1 MTPRLKTLVV
11 GSRFGQ
17 FYAAGV
23 AAAEHLE
30 LVGVLGQGSRRSQAL
45 ARHLQVPSFDALDQV
60 PADTRLACVAV
71 GGAARGE
78 QGPALAQALMER
90 GIDVLI
96 EHPLLPQELHDVLR
110 TANRLQRRCLLN
122 SFYPQLP
129 CVARFIELARQ
140 LHRQQGI
147 RHIDASCA
155 VQVSYATL
163 DVLAAVLE
171 SVGPW
176 SLDCVAPPLSAWRDI
191 SLVMAQVPVSLRVL
205 NELAA
210 NDDGRMQ
217 LLQRLSIATDSGTL
231 LLASPHGPLLWMP
244 AVRAPTEDADGLFD
258 LFGPL
263 ASEPLPS
270 EPLPCAEVLEAAAPD
285 WAQVYRRIWPAAA
298 ARAVQ
303 PLITGAGLARLQQRS
318 VEVLGLWQQ
327 LTAALGFPQQP
338 PLTLPAASLAQAL
351 EHAR

>member
-1 MTPRLKTLVV
+1 MTLPLKTLVV

-23 AAAEHLE
+23 AAAEQLE

-45 ARHLQVPSFDALDQV
+45 ARYLEVPSLQALEQV

-96 EHPLLPQELHDVLR
+96 EHPLLPQELHELLR

-147 RHIDASCA
+147 RHIDAQCA

-163 DVLAAVLE
+163 DVLAALLE
-171 SVGPW
+171 AVGPW
-176 SLDCVAPPLSAWRDI
+176 SLDSVAPALSAWRDI

-217 LLQRLSIATDSGTL
+217 MLLRISIATDSGTL
-231 LLASPHGPLLWMP
+231 LLASPHGPLLWLP
-244 AVRAPTEDADGLFD
+244 AVRAPVEDADGVFD

-263 ASEPLPS
+263 AT

-285 WAQVYRRIWPAAA
+285 WAQVYRKVWPTAAA
-298 ARAVQ
+298 NALQ
-303 PLITGAGLARLQQRS
+303 PLITGVELARLQQRS
-318 VEVLGLWQQ
+318 VEVVGLWQQ
-327 LTAALGFPQQP
+327 VTAALGFPQQP
-338 PLTLPAASLAQAL
+338 PVTLPAASLAQAL
-351 EHAR
+351 EAAR

>member
-1 MTPRLKTLVV
+1 MTLPLKTLVV

-23 AAAEHLE
+23 AAAEQLE

-45 ARHLQVPSFDALDQV
+45 ARYLEVPSLQALEQV

-96 EHPLLPQELHDVLR
+96 EHPLLPQELHELLR

-129 CVARFIELARQ
+129 CVARFIALARQ

-147 RHIDASCA
+147 RHVDAQCA

-163 DVLAAVLE
+163 DVLAALLE
-171 SVGPW
+171 AVGPW
-176 SLDCVAPPLSAWRDI
+176 SLDCVAPALSAWRDI

-217 LLQRLSIATDSGTL
+217 MLLRISIATDSGTL
-231 LLASPHGPLLWMP
+231 LLASPHGPLLWLP
-244 AVRAPTEDADGLFD
+244 AVRAPVEDADGVFD

-263 ASEPLPS
+263 AS
-270 EPLPCAEVLEAAAPD
+270 EPLPCAEVLEAAASD
-285 WAQVYRRIWPAAA
+285 WAQVYRKVWPTAAA
-298 ARAVQ
+298 NALQ
-303 PLITGAGLARLQQRS
+303 PLITGVGLARLQQRS
-318 VEVLGLWQQ
+318 VEVVGLWQQ
-327 LTAALGFPQQP
+327 VTAALGFPQQP
-338 PLTLPAASLAQAL
+338 PVTLPAASLAQAL
-351 EHAR
+351 EAAR

>member
-1 MTPRLKTLVV
+1 MV

-30 LVGVLGQGSRRSQAL
+30 LVGVLGQGSRRSQTL
-45 ARHLQVPSFDALDQV
+45 ARYLEVPSFTALEQV

-90 GIDVLI
+90 GMDVLI
-96 EHPLLPQELHDVLR
+96 EHPLLPQELHELLR
-110 TANRLQRRCLLN
+110 SANRLQRRCLLN

-147 RHIDASCA
+147 RHIDAQCA

-163 DVLAAVLE
+163 DVLAALLE
-171 SVGPW
+171 AVGPW
-176 SLDCVAPPLSAWRDI
+176 SLDSVAPALSAWRDI

-217 LLQRLSIATDSGTL
+217 MLLRISIATDSGTL
-231 LLASPHGPLLWMP
+231 LLASPHGPLLWLP
-244 AVRAPTEDADGLFD
+244 AVRAPVEDADGVFD

-263 ASEPLPS
+263 AS

-285 WAQVYRRIWPAAA
+285 WAQVYRKVWPTAAA
-298 ARAVQ
+298 NALQ
-303 PLITGAGLARLQQRS
+303 PLITGVGLARLQQRS
-318 VEVLGLWQQ
+318 VEVVGLWQQ
-327 LTAALGFPQQP
+327 VTAALGFPQQP
-338 PLTLPAASLAQAL
+338 PVTLPAASLAQAL
-351 EHAR
+351 EAGR

>member
-1 MTPRLKTLVV
+1 MTLPLKTLVV

-23 AAAEHLE
+23 AAAEQLE

-45 ARHLQVPSFDALDQV
+45 ARYLQVPSLQALDQV
-60 PADTRLACVAV
+60 PGDTRLACVAV

-90 GIDVLI
+90 GMDVLI
-96 EHPLLPQELHDVLR
+96 EHPLLPQELHELLR

-147 RHIDASCA
+147 RHIDAQCA

-163 DVLAAVLE
+163 DVLAALLE
-171 SVGPW
+171 AVGPW
-176 SLDCVAPPLSAWRDI
+176 SLDCVAPALSAWRDI

-210 NDDGRMQ
+210 NDDARMQ
-217 LLQRLSIATDSGTL
+217 MLLRISIATDSSTL
-231 LLASPHGPLLWMP
+231 LLASPHGPLLWLP
-244 AVRAPTEDADGLFD
+244 AVRAPVEDADGMFD

-263 ASEPLPS
+263 ASEPLP
-270 EPLPCAEVLEAAAPD
+270 CAELLEAAAPD
-285 WAQVYRRIWPAAA
+285 WTQVYSKVWPTAAA
-298 ARAVQ
+298 NALQ
-303 PLITGAGLARLQQRS
+303 PLITGVGLARLQQRS
-318 VEVLGLWQQ
+318 VEVVGLWQQ
-327 LTAALGFPQQP
+327 VTAALGFPQQP
-338 PLTLPAASLAQAL
+338 PVTLPAASLAQAL
-351 EHAR
+351 EAAR

>member
-1 MTPRLKTLVV
+1 MTFALKTLVV

-45 ARHLQVPSFDALDQV
+45 ARYLEVPSFDALEQV
-60 PADTRLACVAV
+60 PTDTHLACVAV

-78 QGPALAQALMER
+78 QGPAVAQALMER
-90 GIDVLI
+90 GMHVLI
-96 EHPLLPQELHDVLR
+96 EHPLLPQELHEVLR

-147 RHIDASCA
+147 RHIEASCA

-163 DVLAAVLE
+163 DVLAALLE

-176 SLDCVAPPLSAWRDI
+176 SVDCVAPALSAWRDI

-217 LLQRLSIATDSGTL
+217 MLLRLSIATDSGTL

-244 AVRAPTEDADGLFD
+244 AVRAPQEDAEGVFE

-263 ASEPLPS
+263 AGQ
-270 EPLPCAEVLEAAAPD
+270 PLPCAEVLEAAAPD
-285 WAQVYRRIWPAAA
+285 WAQVYRSIWPAAA
-298 ARAVQ
+298 ASALQ
-303 PLITGAGLARLQQRS
+303 PLITGVGLARLQQRS
-318 VEVLGLWQQ
+318 LEVVGLWQQ
-327 LTAALGFPQQP
+327 VTAAIGFPQP
-338 PLTLPAASLAQAL
+338 PAQTLPAANLAQAL
-351 EHAR
+351 ECIR

>member
-1 MTPRLKTLVV
+1 MTFALKTLVV

-45 ARHLQVPSFDALDQV
+45 ARYLEVPSFDALEQV
-60 PADTRLACVAV
+60 PTDTRLACVAV

-78 QGPALAQALMER
+78 QGPAVAQALMER
-90 GIDVLI
+90 GMHVLI
-96 EHPLLPQELHDVLR
+96 EHPLLPQELHEVLR

-147 RHIDASCA
+147 RHIEASCA

-163 DVLAAVLE
+163 DVLAALLE

-176 SLDCVAPPLSAWRDI
+176 SVDCVAPALSAWRDI

-217 LLQRLSIATDSGTL
+217 MLLRLSIATDSGTL

-244 AVRAPTEDADGLFD
+244 AVRAPQDDAEGVFD

-263 ASEPLPS
+263 AGQ
-270 EPLPCAEVLEAAAPD
+270 PLPCAEVLEAAAPD
-285 WAQVYRRIWPAAA
+285 WAQVYRRLWPAAA
-298 ARAVQ
+298 ASALQ
-303 PLITGAGLARLQQRS
+303 PLITGVGLARLQQRS
-318 VEVLGLWQQ
+318 LEVVGLWQQ
-327 LTAALGFPQQP
+327 VTAAIGFPQQP
-338 PLTLPAASLAQAL
+338 AQALPAANLAQAL
-351 EHAR
+351 ECIR

>member
-1 MTPRLKTLVV
+1 MTLPLKTLVV

-23 AAAEHLE
+23 AAAEQLE

-45 ARHLQVPSFDALDQV
+45 ARYLEVPSLQALEQV

-90 GIDVLI
+90 GMDVLI
-96 EHPLLPQELHDVLR
+96 EHPLLPQELHELLR

-129 CVARFIELARQ
+129 CVARFIALARQ

-147 RHIDASCA
+147 RHVDAQCA

-163 DVLAAVLE
+163 DVLAALLE
-171 SVGPW
+171 AVGPW
-176 SLDCVAPPLSAWRDI
+176 SLDCVAPALSAWRDI

-217 LLQRLSIATDSGTL
+217 MLLRISIATDSGTL
-231 LLASPHGPLLWMP
+231 LLASPHGPLLWLP
-244 AVRAPTEDADGLFD
+244 AVRAPVEDADGVFD

-263 ASEPLPS
+263 AS
-270 EPLPCAEVLEAAAPD
+270 EPLPCAEVLEAAASD
-285 WAQVYRRIWPAAA
+285 WAQVYRKVWPTAAA
-298 ARAVQ
+298 NALQ
-303 PLITGAGLARLQQRS
+303 PLITGVGLARLQQRS
-318 VEVLGLWQQ
+318 VEVVGLWQQ
-327 LTAALGFPQQP
+327 VTAALGFPQQP
-338 PLTLPAASLAQAL
+338 PVTLPAASLAQAL
-351 EHAR
+351 EAAR

>member
-1 MTPRLKTLVV
+1 MTLPLKTLVV

-23 AAAEHLE
+23 AAAEQLE

-45 ARHLQVPSFDALDQV
+45 ARYLQVPSLQALDQV
-60 PADTRLACVAV
+60 PSDTRLACVAV

-90 GIDVLI
+90 GMDVLI
-96 EHPLLPQELHDVLR
+96 EHPLLPQELHELLR

-147 RHIDASCA
+147 RHIDAQCA

-163 DVLAAVLE
+163 DVLAALLE
-171 SVGPW
+171 AVGPW
-176 SLDCVAPPLSAWRDI
+176 SLDCVAPALSAWRDI

-217 LLQRLSIATDSGTL
+217 MLLRISIATDSGTL
-231 LLASPHGPLLWMP
+231 LLASPHGPLLWLP
-244 AVRAPTEDADGLFD
+244 AVRAPVEDADGVFD

-263 ASEPLPS
+263 AS
-270 EPLPCAEVLEAAAPD
+270 EPLPCAEVLEAAASD
-285 WAQVYRRIWPAAA
+285 WAQVYRKVWPTAAA
-298 ARAVQ
+298 NALQ
-303 PLITGAGLARLQQRS
+303 PLITGVGLARLQQRS
-318 VEVLGLWQQ
+318 LEVVGLWQQ
-327 LTAALGFPQQP
+327 VTAALGFPQQP
-338 PLTLPAASLAQAL
+338 PVTLPAASLAQAL
-351 EHAR
+351 EAAR

>member
-1 MTPRLKTLVV
+1 MTLPLKTLVV

-23 AAAEHLE
+23 AAAEQLE

-45 ARHLQVPSFDALDQV
+45 ARYLEVPSLQALEQV

-90 GIDVLI
+90 GMDVLI
-96 EHPLLPQELHDVLR
+96 EHPLLPQELHELLR

-147 RHIDASCA
+147 RHIDAQCA

-163 DVLAAVLE
+163 DVLAALLE
-171 SVGPW
+171 AVGPW
-176 SLDCVAPPLSAWRDI
+176 SLDCVAPALSAWRDI

-217 LLQRLSIATDSGTL
+217 MLLRISIATDSGTL
-231 LLASPHGPLLWMP
+231 LLASPHGPLLWLP
-244 AVRAPTEDADGLFD
+244 AVRAPMEDTDGVFD

-263 ASEPLPS
+263 AS

-285 WAQVYRRIWPAAA
+285 WAKVYRKVWPTAAA
-298 ARAVQ
+298 NALQ
-303 PLITGAGLARLQQRS
+303 PLITGVGLARLQQRS
-318 VEVLGLWQQ
+318 VEVVGLWQQ
-327 LTAALGFPQQP
+327 VTAALGFPQQP
-338 PLTLPAASLAQAL
+338 PVTLPAASLAQAL
-351 EHAR
+351 EAAR

>member
-1 MTPRLKTLVV
+1 MTLPLKTLVV

-23 AAAEHLE
+23 AAAEQLE

-45 ARHLQVPSFDALDQV
+45 ARYLEVPSLQALEQV

-90 GIDVLI
+90 GMDVLI
-96 EHPLLPQELHDVLR
+96 EHPLLPQELHELLR

-147 RHIDASCA
+147 RHIDAQCA

-163 DVLAAVLE
+163 DVLAALLE
-171 SVGPW
+171 AVGPW
-176 SLDCVAPPLSAWRDI
+176 SLDSVAPALSAWRDI

-217 LLQRLSIATDSGTL
+217 MLLRISIATDSGTL
-231 LLASPHGPLLWMP
+231 LLASPHGPLLWLP
-244 AVRAPTEDADGLFD
+244 AVRAPVEDADGVFD

-263 ASEPLPS
+263 AT
-270 EPLPCAEVLEAAAPD
+270 EPLPCAEVLEAAASD
-285 WAQVYRRIWPAAA
+285 WAQVYRKVWPTAAA
-298 ARAVQ
+298 NALQ
-303 PLITGAGLARLQQRS
+303 PLIAGVGLARLQQRS
-318 VEVLGLWQQ
+318 VEVVGLWQQ
-327 LTAALGFPQQP
+327 VTAALGFPQQP
-338 PLTLPAASLAQAL
+338 PVTLPAASLAQAL
-351 EHAR
+351 EAAR

>member
-1 MTPRLKTLVV
+1 MNTPVKTLVV

-23 AAAEHLE
+23 AAAEHLQ

-45 ARHLQVPSFDALDQV
+45 ARHLRVRCFDALEQLPEDL
-60 PADTRLACVAV
+60 RLACVAV

-78 QGPALAQALMER
+78 QGPALAQALMAR

-96 EHPLLPQELHDVLR
+96 EHPLLPQELHELLR
-110 TANRLQRRCLLN
+110 CAARLQRRCLLN

-129 CVARFIELARQ
+129 WVARFIELGRQ

-147 RHIDASCA
+147 RHIEASCA

-163 DVLAAVLE
+163 DLLAALLE

-176 SLDCVAPPLSAWRDI
+176 SLDNLAPALSPWRDV
-191 SLVMAQVPVSLRVL
+191 SLVMAEVPVSLRVL

-210 NDDGRMQ
+210 ADDGRMQ
-217 LLQRLSIATDSGTL
+217 MLQRISLATDSGTL

-244 AVRAPTEDADGLFD
+244 AVRAPREDEDGLFVLND
-258 LFGPL
+258 G
-263 ASEPLPS
+263 A
-270 EPLPCAEVLEAAAPD
+270 LPCVEVLMDAATD
-285 WAQVYRRIWPAAA
+285 WGQVYRQVWPQAAA
-298 ARAVQ
+298 NALQ
-303 PLITGAGLARLQQRS
+303 PLLDGVGLVRQQQRS
-318 VEVLGLWQQ
+318 LEVVALWQQ
-327 LTAALGFPQQP
+327 VTAAIGFPQTPAQA
-338 PLTLPAASLAQAL
+338 LPAATLAQAL
-351 EHAR
+351 EGCQ

>member
-1 MTPRLKTLVV
+1 MTLPLKTLVV

-23 AAAEHLE
+23 AAAEQLE

-45 ARHLQVPSFDALDQV
+45 ARYLEVPSLQALEQV

-90 GIDVLI
+90 GMDVLI
-96 EHPLLPQELHDVLR
+96 EHPLLPQELHELLR

-129 CVARFIELARQ
+129 CVAWFIELARQ

-147 RHIDASCA
+147 RHIDAQCA

-163 DVLAAVLE
+163 DVLAALLE
-171 SVGPW
+171 AVGPW
-176 SLDCVAPPLSAWRDI
+176 SLDCVAPALSAWRDI

-217 LLQRLSIATDSGTL
+217 MLLRISIATDSGTL
-231 LLASPHGPLLWMP
+231 LLASPHGPLLWLP
-244 AVRAPTEDADGLFD
+244 AVRAPVEDADGVFD

-263 ASEPLPS
+263 ASEPLP
-270 EPLPCAEVLEAAAPD
+270 CAEVLEVAASD
-285 WAQVYRRIWPAAA
+285 WAQVYRKVWPTAAA
-298 ARAVQ
+298 NALQ
-303 PLITGAGLARLQQRS
+303 PLITGVGLTRLQQRS
-318 VEVLGLWQQ
+318 VEVVGLWQQ
-327 LTAALGFPQQP
+327 VTAALGFPQQP
-338 PLTLPAASLAQAL
+338 QVTLPAASLAEAL
-351 EHAR
+351 EAAR

>member
-1 MTPRLKTLVV
+1 MTMPVKTLVV

-17 FYAAGV
+17 FYAVGV

-30 LVGVLGQGSRRSQAL
+30 LVGVLGQGSRRSRAL
-45 ARHLQVPSFDALDQV
+45 ARYLEVPCFEALAHV
-60 PADTRLACVAV
+60 PADTQLACVAV

-96 EHPLLPQELHDVLR
+96 EHPLLPQELQDLLS
-110 TANRLQRRCLLN
+110 TAARLHRRCLLN

-147 RHIDASCA
+147 RHIDADCA

-163 DVLAAVLE
+163 DVLAALLE

-176 SLDCVAPPLSAWRDI
+176 SVDCVAPALSPWRDI

-217 LLQRLSIATDSGTL
+217 RLQRISIATDSGTL
-231 LLASPHGPLLWMP
+231 LLASPHGPLLWLP
-244 AVRAPTEDADGLFD
+244 AVRAPVQDADGVFD
-258 LFGPL
+258 LFGPQ
-263 ASEPLPS
+263 AD
-270 EPLPCAEVLEAAAPD
+270 EPLPCAEVLEAATAD
-285 WAQVYRRIWPAAA
+285 WAQVYRRVWPTAAA
-298 ARAVQ
+298 SALQ
-303 PLITGAGLARLQQRS
+303 PLITGMGLARLQQRS
-318 VEVLGLWQQ
+318 LEVVRLWQQ
-327 LTAALGFPQQP
+327 VTAALGFPQQP
-338 PLTLPAASLAQAL
+338 SLTLPAAGLAQAL
-351 EHAR
+351 EHVR

>member
-1 MTPRLKTLVV
+1 MTLPLKTLVV

-30 LVGVLGQGSRRSQAL
+30 LVGVLGQGSRRSQTL
-45 ARHLQVPSFDALDQV
+45 ARYLEVPSFTALEQV

-90 GIDVLI
+90 GMDVLI
-96 EHPLLPQELHDVLR
+96 EHPLLPQELHELLR
-110 TANRLQRRCLLN
+110 SANRLQRRCLLN

-147 RHIDASCA
+147 RHIDAQCA

-163 DVLAAVLE
+163 DVLAALLE
-171 SVGPW
+171 AVGPW
-176 SLDCVAPPLSAWRDI
+176 SLDSVAPALSAWRDI

-217 LLQRLSIATDSGTL
+217 MLLRISIATDSGTL
-231 LLASPHGPLLWMP
+231 LLASPHGPLLWLP
-244 AVRAPTEDADGLFD
+244 AVRAPVEDADGVFD

-263 ASEPLPS
+263 AS

-285 WAQVYRRIWPAAA
+285 WAQVYRKVWPTAAA
-298 ARAVQ
+298 NALQ
-303 PLITGAGLARLQQRS
+303 PLITGVGLARLQQRS
-318 VEVLGLWQQ
+318 VEVVGLWQQ
-327 LTAALGFPQQP
+327 VTAALGFPQQP
-338 PLTLPAASLAQAL
+338 PVTLPAASLAQAL
-351 EHAR
+351 EAGR

>member
-1 MTPRLKTLVV
+1 MNNPVKTLVV

-45 ARHLQVPSFDALDQV
+45 ARRLDVPCFDALEQV
-60 PADTRLACVAV
+60 PDDTRLACVAV

-78 QGPALAQALMER
+78 QGPALAQALMAR
-90 GIDVLI
+90 GLDVLI
-96 EHPLLPQELHDVLR
+96 EHPLLPQEWHELLR
-110 TANRLQRRCLLN
+110 TAARLQRRCLLN

-129 CVARFIELARQ
+129 WVARFIELGRQ

-147 RHIDASCA
+147 RHIEANCA

-163 DVLAAVLE
+163 DLLAALLE

-176 SLDCVAPPLSAWRDI
+176 SLDPPASALSPWRDI
-191 SLVMAQVPVSLRVL
+191 SLAMAEVPVSLRVV

-210 NDDGRMQ
+210 ADDGRMQ
-217 LLQRLSIATDSGTL
+217 FLQRISLATDSGTL

-244 AVRAPTEDADGLFD
+244 AVRAPREDADGLFD
-258 LFGPL
+258 LGGE
-263 ASEPLPS
+263 A
-270 EPLPCAEVLEAAAPD
+270 LPCAEVLMDACPEWATVYGQVWPQAAAS
-285 WAQVYRRIWPAAA
+285 AL
-298 ARAVQ
+298 Q
-303 PLITGAGLARLQQRS
+303 PLIDGVGLARLQQRS
-318 VEVLGLWQQ
+318 LDVVGLWQQ
-327 LTAALGFPQQP
+327 VTAAIGFPETP
-338 PLTLPAASLAQAL
+338 PRALPAARLERAL
-351 EHAR
+351 EAIR

>member
-1 MTPRLKTLVV
+1 MTFALKTLVV

-45 ARHLQVPSFDALDQV
+45 ARYLEVPSFDALEQV
-60 PADTRLACVAV
+60 PTDTHLACVAV

-78 QGPALAQALMER
+78 QGPAVAQALMER
-90 GIDVLI
+90 GMHVLI
-96 EHPLLPQELHDVLR
+96 EHPLLPQELHEVLR

-147 RHIDASCA
+147 RHIEASCA

-163 DVLAAVLE
+163 DVLAALLE

-176 SLDCVAPPLSAWRDI
+176 SVDCVAPALSAWRDI

-217 LLQRLSIATDSGTL
+217 MLLRLSIATDSGTL

-244 AVRAPTEDADGLFD
+244 AVRAPQEDAEGVFD

-263 ASEPLPS
+263 AGQ
-270 EPLPCAEVLEAAAPD
+270 PLPCAEVLEAAAPD
-285 WAQVYRRIWPAAA
+285 WAQVYRRLWPAAA
-298 ARAVQ
+298 ASALQ
-303 PLITGAGLARLQQRS
+303 PLITGVGLARLQQRS
-318 VEVLGLWQQ
+318 LEVVGLWQQ
-327 LTAALGFPQQP
+327 VTAAIGFPQQP
-338 PLTLPAASLAQAL
+338 AQALPAANLAQAL
-351 EHAR
+351 ECIR

>member
-1 MTPRLKTLVV
+1 MTFALKTLVV

-45 ARHLQVPSFDALDQV
+45 ARYLDVPSFDALEQV
-60 PADTRLACVAV
+60 PTNTRLACVAV

-78 QGPALAQALMER
+78 QGPAVAQALMKR
-90 GIDVLI
+90 GMHVLI
-96 EHPLLPQELHDVLR
+96 EHPLLPQELHEVLR

-147 RHIDASCA
+147 RHIEASCA

-163 DVLAAVLE
+163 DVLAALLE
-171 SVGPW
+171 SVGPR
-176 SLDCVAPPLSAWRDI
+176 SVDCVAPALSAWRDI

-217 LLQRLSIATDSGTL
+217 MLLRLSIATDSGTL

-244 AVRAPTEDADGLFD
+244 AVRAPQEDAEGVFD

-263 ASEPLPS
+263 AGQ
-270 EPLPCAEVLEAAAPD
+270 PLPCAEVLEAAAPD
-285 WAQVYRRIWPAAA
+285 WAQVYRRLWPAAA
-298 ARAVQ
+298 ASALQ
-303 PLITGAGLARLQQRS
+303 PLITGVGLARLQQRS
-318 VEVLGLWQQ
+318 LEVVGLWQQ
-327 LTAALGFPQQP
+327 VTAAIGFPQQP
-338 PLTLPAASLAQAL
+338 AQKLPAANLAQAL
-351 EHAR
+351 ECIR

>member
-1 MTPRLKTLVV
+1 MTFALKTLVV

-45 ARHLQVPSFDALDQV
+45 ARYLEVPSFDALEQV
-60 PADTRLACVAV
+60 PTDTRLACVAV

-78 QGPALAQALMER
+78 QGPAVAQALMER
-90 GIDVLI
+90 GMHVLI
-96 EHPLLPQELHDVLR
+96 EHPLLPQELHEVLR

-147 RHIDASCA
+147 RHIEASCA

-163 DVLAAVLE
+163 DVLAALLE

-176 SLDCVAPPLSAWRDI
+176 SVDCVAPALSAWRDI

-217 LLQRLSIATDSGTL
+217 MLLRLSIATDSGTL

-244 AVRAPTEDADGLFD
+244 AVRAPQEDAEGVFD

-263 ASEPLPS
+263 AGQ
-270 EPLPCAEVLEAAAPD
+270 PLPCAEVLEAAAPD
-285 WAQVYRRIWPAAA
+285 WAQVYRSIWPAAA
-298 ARAVQ
+298 ASALQ
-303 PLITGAGLARLQQRS
+303 PLITGVGLARLQQRS
-318 VEVLGLWQQ
+318 LEVVGLWQQ
-327 LTAALGFPQQP
+327 VTAAIGFPQQP
-338 PLTLPAASLAQAL
+338 TQTLPAANLAQAL
-351 EHAR
+351 ECIR

>member
-1 MTPRLKTLVV
+1 MTLPLKTLVV

-23 AAAEHLE
+23 VAAEQLE

-45 ARHLQVPSFDALDQV
+45 ARYLEVPSLQALEQV

-90 GIDVLI
+90 GMDVLI
-96 EHPLLPQELHDVLR
+96 EHPLLPQELHELLR

-129 CVARFIELARQ
+129 CVARFIALARQ

-147 RHIDASCA
+147 RHIDAQCA

-163 DVLAAVLE
+163 DVLAALLE
-171 SVGPW
+171 AVGPW
-176 SLDCVAPPLSAWRDI
+176 SLDCVAPALSAWRDI

-217 LLQRLSIATDSGTL
+217 MLLRISIATDSGTL
-231 LLASPHGPLLWMP
+231 LLASPHGPLLWLP
-244 AVRAPTEDADGLFD
+244 AVRAPVEDADGVFD

-263 ASEPLPS
+263 AS
-270 EPLPCAEVLEAAAPD
+270 EPLPCAEVLEAAASD
-285 WAQVYRRIWPAAA
+285 WAQVYRKVWPTAAA
-298 ARAVQ
+298 NALQ
-303 PLITGAGLARLQQRS
+303 PLITGVGLARLQQRS
-318 VEVLGLWQQ
+318 VEVVGLWQQ
-327 LTAALGFPQQP
+327 VTAVLGFPQQP
-338 PLTLPAASLAQAL
+338 PVTLPAASLAQAL
-351 EHAR
+351 EAAR

>member
-1 MTPRLKTLVV
+1 MTLPLKTLVV

-30 LVGVLGQGSRRSQAL
+30 LVGVLGQGSRRSQTL
-45 ARHLQVPSFDALDQV
+45 ARYLEVPSFTALEQV

-90 GIDVLI
+90 GMDVLI
-96 EHPLLPQELHDVLR
+96 EHPLLPQELHELLR
-110 TANRLQRRCLLN
+110 SANRLQRRCLLN

-129 CVARFIELARQ
+129 CVARFIEVARQ

-147 RHIDASCA
+147 RHIDAQCA

-163 DVLAAVLE
+163 DVLAALLE
-171 SVGPW
+171 AVGPW
-176 SLDCVAPPLSAWRDI
+176 SLDSVAPALSAWRDI

-217 LLQRLSIATDSGTL
+217 MLLRISIATDSGTL
-231 LLASPHGPLLWMP
+231 LLASPHGPLLWLP
-244 AVRAPTEDADGLFD
+244 AVRAPVEDADGVFD

-263 ASEPLPS
+263 AS

-285 WAQVYRRIWPAAA
+285 WAQVYRKVWPTAAA
-298 ARAVQ
+298 NALQ
-303 PLITGAGLARLQQRS
+303 PLITGVGLARLQQRS
-318 VEVLGLWQQ
+318 VEVVGLWQQ
-327 LTAALGFPQQP
+327 VTAALGFPQQP
-338 PLTLPAASLAQAL
+338 PVTLPAASLAQAL
-351 EHAR
+351 EAGR

>member
-1 MTPRLKTLVV
+1 MTFALKTLVV

-30 LVGVLGQGSRRSQAL
+30 LVGVLGPGSRRSQAL
-45 ARHLQVPSFDALDQV
+45 ARYLEVPSFDALEQV
-60 PADTRLACVAV
+60 PTDTRLACVAV

-78 QGPALAQALMER
+78 QGPAVAQALMER
-90 GIDVLI
+90 GMHVLI
-96 EHPLLPQELHDVLR
+96 EHPLLPQELHEVLR

-147 RHIDASCA
+147 RHIEASCA

-163 DVLAAVLE
+163 DVLAALLE

-176 SLDCVAPPLSAWRDI
+176 SVDCVAPALSAWRDI

-217 LLQRLSIATDSGTL
+217 MLLRLSIATDSGTL

-244 AVRAPTEDADGLFD
+244 AVRAPQDDAEGVFD

-263 ASEPLPS
+263 AGQ
-270 EPLPCAEVLEAAAPD
+270 PLPCAEVLEAAAPD
-285 WAQVYRRIWPAAA
+285 WAQVYRRLWPAAA
-298 ARAVQ
+298 ASALQ
-303 PLITGAGLARLQQRS
+303 PLITGVGLARLQQRS
-318 VEVLGLWQQ
+318 LEVVGLWQQ
-327 LTAALGFPQQP
+327 VTAAIGFPQQP
-338 PLTLPAASLAQAL
+338 AQALPAANLAQAL
-351 EHAR
+351 ECIR

>member
-1 MTPRLKTLVV
+1 MTLPLKTLVV

-23 AAAEHLE
+23 AAAEQLE

-45 ARHLQVPSFDALDQV
+45 ARYLQVPSLQALEQV

-90 GIDVLI
+90 GMDVLI
-96 EHPLLPQELHDVLR
+96 EHPLLPQELHELLR

-147 RHIDASCA
+147 RHIDAQCA

-163 DVLAAVLE
+163 DVLAALLE
-171 SVGPW
+171 AVGPW
-176 SLDCVAPPLSAWRDI
+176 SLDSVAPALSAWRDI

-217 LLQRLSIATDSGTL
+217 MLLRISIATDSGTL
-231 LLASPHGPLLWMP
+231 LLASPHGPLLWLP
-244 AVRAPTEDADGLFD
+244 AVRAPVEDADGVFD

-263 ASEPLPS
+263 AT

-285 WAQVYRRIWPAAA
+285 WAQVYREVWPTAAA
-298 ARAVQ
+298 DALQ
-303 PLITGAGLARLQQRS
+303 PLITGVGLARLQQRS
-318 VEVLGLWQQ
+318 LEVVGLWQQ
-327 LTAALGFPQQP
+327 VTAALGFPQQP
-338 PLTLPAASLAQAL
+338 PVTLPAASLAQAL
-351 EHAR
+351 EAAR

>member
-1 MTPRLKTLVV
+1 MTFALKTLVV

-45 ARHLQVPSFDALDQV
+45 ARYLEVPSFDALEQV
-60 PADTRLACVAV
+60 PTDTRLACVAV

-78 QGPALAQALMER
+78 QGPAVALALMER
-90 GIDVLI
+90 GMHVLI
-96 EHPLLPQELHDVLR
+96 EHPLLPQELHELLR

-147 RHIDASCA
+147 RHIEASCA

-163 DVLAAVLE
+163 DVLAALLE

-176 SLDCVAPPLSAWRDI
+176 SVDCVAPALSAWRDI

-217 LLQRLSIATDSGTL
+217 MLLRLSIATDSGTL

-244 AVRAPTEDADGLFD
+244 AVRAPQEDAEGVFD

-263 ASEPLPS
+263 AGQ
-270 EPLPCAEVLEAAAPD
+270 PLPCAEVLEAAAPD
-285 WAQVYRRIWPAAA
+285 WAQVYRSIWPAAA
-298 ARAVQ
+298 ASALQ
-303 PLITGAGLARLQQRS
+303 PLITGVGLARLQQRS
-318 VEVLGLWQQ
+318 LEVVGLWQQ
-327 LTAALGFPQQP
+327 VTATIGFPQQP
-338 PLTLPAASLAQAL
+338 AQTLPAANLAQAL
-351 EHAR
+351 ECIR

>member
-1 MTPRLKTLVV
+1 MTLPLKTLVV

-30 LVGVLGQGSRRSQAL
+30 LVGVLGQGSRRSQTL
-45 ARHLQVPSFDALDQV
+45 ARYLEVPSFTALEQV

-90 GIDVLI
+90 GMDVLI
-96 EHPLLPQELHDVLR
+96 EHPLLPQELHELLR
-110 TANRLQRRCLLN
+110 SANRLQRRCLLN

-147 RHIDASCA
+147 RHIDAQCA

-163 DVLAAVLE
+163 DVLAALLE
-171 SVGPW
+171 AVGPW
-176 SLDCVAPPLSAWRDI
+176 SLDSVAPALSAWRDI

-217 LLQRLSIATDSGTL
+217 MLLRISIATDSGTL
-231 LLASPHGPLLWMP
+231 LLASPHGPLLWLP
-244 AVRAPTEDADGLFD
+244 AVRAPVEDADGVFD

-263 ASEPLPS
+263 AS

-285 WAQVYRRIWPAAA
+285 WAQVYRKVWPTAAA
-298 ARAVQ
+298 NALQ
-303 PLITGAGLARLQQRS
+303 PLITGVGLARLQQRS
-318 VEVLGLWQQ
+318 VEVVGLWQQ
-327 LTAALGFPQQP
+327 VAAALGFPQQP
-338 PLTLPAASLAQAL
+338 PVTLPPASLAMAL
-351 EHAR
+351 EGDR